1 VSFTVLSAAVLVVLG
16 LLLFAGV
23 QLTFVTG
30 SADGQS
36 LVTVDGRPERRE
48 RLFGHSL
55 YWTALVAGLWAGVDG
70 VVPPSVPILVS
81 GFLMGITLVRQVAPG
96 SAAIVARYGVWVVLV
111 SLVGAV
117 AFTPLSTI
125 PIPDI
130 TVFGRYTYL
139 VTEIVF
145 GALAFIL
152 LLRAGGDALRSAWLT
167 IAVVYPIAYVWD
179 WYTLT
184 VGVFSIP
191 LRTGYVFVGIPIEE
205 HLFMIVV
212 PGLVLAVHETRRS
225 VRTE

>member
-1 VSFTVLSAAVLVVLG
+1 
-16 LLLFAGV
+16 
-23 QLTFVTG
+23 
-30 SADGQS
+30 
-36 LVTVDGRPERRE
+36 
-48 RLFGHSL
+48 
-55 YWTALVAGLWAGVDG
+55 
-70 VVPPSVPILVS
+70 
-81 GFLMGITLVRQVAPG
+81 MGITLVRQVAPG

-152 LLRAGGDALRSAWLT
+152 LLRAGRDALRSAWLT

-184 VGVFSIP
+184 VRVFSIP

-205 HLFMIVV
+205 HLFMVVV